1 MGHLCLYHDIREMN
15 QPSAD
20 ISPVSRGSEG
30 SNLEGGEA
38 LSRAEFA
45 RLLTASSRILW
56 HIAATAGERSAAEDV
71 VQEATV
77 IGLSKLS
84 EFRSGSNFTAWMG
97 QIVRYVAM
105 NQGRKA
111 DRQETL
117 SRTMVLG
124 NPIKVDSNSDA
135 TLSNAGDDARVESA
149 MAGMDSTARAC
160 LVLRLVERMTYAQ
173 IAVSLGIPEGTA
185 MSHVFRAKRALVERL
200 ADTEVRTR

>member
-1 MGHLCLYHDIREMN
+1 MN

-30 SNLEGGEA
+30 SNSESGEA

-105 NQGRKA
+105 NHGRKA

-135 TLSNAGDDARVESA
+135 TLSHAGDDARVEAA

-173 IAVSLGIPEGTA
+173 IAASLGIPEGTA
-185 MSHVFRAKRALVERL
+185 MSHVFRAKRSLAERL